1 MRTLQ
6 ESLLP
11 VCQQPSAKPQQQ
23 KSGCCLF
30 TLFCALFLL
39 LSLLSVGPWALA
51 CLVPAFG
58 GAVASHLGIGEQAGP
73 ILVVTAHPDDES
85 LFFGPTITALRNA
98 QQEVF
103 LLCMTTGKSL
113 SPGLMVGQRSRSP
126 RALVPFW
133 PQPRHTNACCP
144 QEHIGPSASYSA
156 AVLLN
161 VEACLL

>member
-6 ESLLP
+6 DSLLP
-11 VCQQPSAKPQQQ
+11 VCQQPSARAQQQ

-39 LSLLSVGPWALA
+39 LSILSVGPWALA
-51 CLVPAFG
+51 CLVPAFS

-103 LLCMTTGKSL
+103 LLCMTTGKVPLKASL
-113 SPGLMVGQRSRSP
+113 PVHMNSHRSCSPCAPVPSWP
-126 RALVPFW
+126 RPN
-133 PQPRHTNACCP
+133 T
-144 QEHIGPSASYSA
+144 
-156 AVLLN
+156 
-161 VEACLL
+161 

>member
-1 MRTLQ
+1 MRPLQ

-11 VCQQPSAKPQQQ
+11 VCQQPSAKAQQQ

-39 LSLLSVGPWALA
+39 LSILSVGPWALA
-51 CLVPAFG
+51 CLVPAFS

-103 LLCMTTGKSL
+103 LLCMTTGEVPLKAL
-113 SPGLMVGQRSRSP
+113 SPAHMVGVLPAPVHSLLPGHSQTHMHDAP
-126 RALVPFW
+126 RRTW
-133 PQPRHTNACCP
+133 
-144 QEHIGPSASYSA
+144 G
-156 AVLLN
+156 LLP
-161 VEACLL
+161 ATQLLFC

>member
-1 MRTLQ
+1 MRTVQ

-11 VCQQPSAKPQQQ
+11 VCQQPPAKAQQQ
-23 KSGCCLF
+23 KSGCCLL

-39 LSLLSVGPWALA
+39 LSILSVGPWALA
-51 CLVPAFG
+51 CLVPAFS

-103 LLCMTTGKSL
+103 LLCMTTGKVPFKA
-113 SPGLMVGQRSRSP
+113 SPP
-126 RALVPFW
+126 RPYGWTAFTQPCALVPCW
-133 PQPRHTNACCP
+133 PQPGTTNA
-144 QEHIGPSASYSA
+144 
-156 AVLLN
+156 
-161 VEACLL
+161 